1 MSETAPTARVIA
13 VQEDI
18 VRIEIDDREGARLV
32 KNEVIFILPT
42 RQNKAGF
49 QERLKAEVLRVR
61 GATADAQ
68 VFENT
73 EGVGIGDPVEQTG
86 QLLAASLGPGLLG
99 GVYDGLQ
106 NPLEQLAQ
114 KHGTFLPRGDKIAGL
129 DPGAKWSF
137 SATAR
142 SGATLTGGDPLGSVQ
157 EGVIRHKIMVP
168 FDIERQVELVW
179 IQDGTFTVD
188 EPIAR
193 LRDPQGEERTITMRQ
208 DWPVRRPL
216 PERLLARRRNTRL
229 YPVMP
234 MITTIRLIDTFFP
247 IAQGGM
253 GCIPGPFGA
262 GKTVLQNLIVR
273 YADVDVVIVVAC
285 GERAGEVVE
294 TITELPQLSDPKTG
308 GSLMDRTVIICNTS
322 SMPVAAR
329 EASIYTGITLGE
341 YYRQMGLKVLLIADS
356 TSRWAQAMRET
367 SGRLEEIPGEEA
379 FPAYLDSAIKGIY
392 ERAGLIQTND
402 GSVGS
407 LTMIGTVSP
416 AGGNFEEPV
425 TQSTLGTVKTFLG
438 LSAERAYKRFYP
450 SVDPLMSWTR
460 YFDQMA
466 AWYTDHLGPQWV
478 KRVHA
483 MLDLLRQG
491 DGVAQ
496 MMQVTGEEG
505 VSLDDYIA
513 HEKAKFLDMVYLQQ
527 DAFDPVDVSVPLDR
541 QKVLFDRVCRIC
553 GRDYA
558 FADKTAVQRH
568 FTRLTG
574 LFKNLNYAP
583 KGSTEYQGRMA
594 EIEALDAAVPAARA
608 TVTEET

>member
-1 MSETAPTARVIA
+1 VT
-13 VQEDI
+13 
-18 VRIEIDDREGARLV
+18 
-32 KNEVIFILPT
+32 
-42 RQNKAGF
+42 
-49 QERLKAEVLRVR
+49 
-61 GATADAQ
+61 
-68 VFENT
+68 
-73 EGVGIGDPVEQTG
+73 
-86 QLLAASLGPGLLG
+86 
-99 GVYDGLQ
+99 
-106 NPLEQLAQ
+106 
-114 KHGTFLPRGDKIAGL
+114 
-129 DPGAKWSF
+129 
-137 SATAR
+137 
-142 SGATLTGGDPLGSVQ
+142 
-157 EGVIRHKIMVP
+157 
-168 FDIERQVELVW
+168 
-179 IQDGTFTVD
+179 

-193 LRDPQGEERTITMRQ
+193 LRDAAGVERTVTMSQ

-216 PERLLARRRNTRL
+216 PERLLLSRRNTRL
-229 YPVMP
+229 YPEMP

-379 FPAYLDSAIKGIY
+379 FPAYLDSAVKGIY
-392 ERAGLIQTND
+392 ERAGLLETND
-402 GSVGS
+402 GTIGS

-450 SVDPLMSWTR
+450 SVDPLLSWTR

-466 AWYTDHLGPQWV
+466 PWYADNLGPQWV

-483 MLDLLRQG
+483 MLDLLQHG

-513 HEKAKFLDMVYLQQ
+513 YEKAKFLDMVYLQQ

-541 QKVLFDRVCRIC
+541 QKVLFERVCRLC
-553 GRDYA
+553 ERDYD
-558 FADKTAVQRH
+558 FADKAAVQRH

-574 LFKNLNYAP
+574 LFKNLNYSP
-583 KGSTEYQGRMA
+583 RGSTEYQARMA
-594 EIEALDAAVPAARA
+594 EIETLDAAVPALRA
-608 TVTEET
+608 AVTEDA